1 MPLYDIEH
9 ITPLTDAQQEK
20 LAIAFTD
27 LHSKR
32 FNTPRFFLN
41 VRYTDARAQPV
52 FRAGRKVV
60 YNRVVLRTRVGEQR
74 TKDVYDEHC
83 RDLMRVWGEIIG
95 TEGELGLRTVWVL
108 GALTTAVELGIARP
122 RVSSF
127 SFFCF
132 GSVALGRATVDVA
145 RQVGEEDG
153 WIEKHMDEFQRLA
166 AAGDEDFVEL
176 IHQIDSE
183 KGQKA

>member
-1 MPLYDIEH
+1 MPLYDVEH

-127 SFFCF
+127 SSFDLVLLLWVERLLTWLFR
-132 GSVALGRATVDVA
+132 SA
-145 RQVGEEDG
+145 RKMGGLRSIWTSSDG
-153 WIEKHMDEFQRLA
+153 
-166 AAGDEDFVEL
+166 
-176 IHQIDSE
+176 
-183 KGQKA
+183 